1 MQTTDRVLMIRPA
14 AFVSNP
20 QTAASNAFQRADLD
34 ADTAQRAAL
43 AEFDAY
49 VEVLR
54 AAGVT
59 VLTVD
64 DTVTPHTPD
73 SIFPN
78 NWVSFHTDGTVVR
91 YPMEAVNRRQERRD
105 EVLDAVAT
113 HYPIRRVLDLTPFE
127 RDGLYLEGTGSMV
140 LDHEHRLAYTCLS
153 SRTHP
158 VVLDAFCAE
167 MGYRPVAFQAVD
179 GAGRPIYHTN
189 VMMCIGQT
197 LAVICLSA
205 LHDEAERKTVV
216 RALEGTGKQILDL
229 TMQQIGEFA
238 GNMLEL
244 KGAGGRRLMAMSRR
258 AWRSLTVQQRDL
270 LIAHAEPV
278 LAPVDTIERLG
289 GGSARCMLAEVFLP
303 LRAA

>member
-1 MQTTDRVLMIRPA
+1 MQSTDRVLMIRPA
-14 AFVSNP
+14 AFASNP
-20 QTAASNAFQRADLD
+20 QTAASNAFQHADLD
-34 ADTAQRAAL
+34 GGPAQQAAL

-64 DTVTPHTPD
+64 DTIEPHTPD

-78 NWVSFHTDGTVVR
+78 NWVSFHPDGTVVR
-91 YPMEAVNRRQERRD
+91 YPMEALNRRQERRD
-105 EVLDAVAT
+105 EILDTVAA

-140 LDHEHRLAYTCLS
+140 LDHEHRLAYACLS

-158 VVLDAFCAE
+158 TVLDAFCAE
-167 MGYRPVAFQAVD
+167 MGYRPVAFRAVD
-179 GAGRPIYHTN
+179 AAGLPIYHTN
-189 VMMCIGQT
+189 VMMCVGRT

-205 LHDEAERKTVV
+205 LHDEAERRTVV
-216 RALEGTGKQILDL
+216 KALEGTGKQILDL
-229 TMQQIGEFA
+229 SMQQIGEFA

-244 KGAGGRRLMAMSRR
+244 KGTGGRKLMAMSRR
-258 AWRSLTVQQRDL
+258 AWRSLTAAQRDL
-270 LIAHAEPV
+270 LTAHAEPV